1 MSIHNQEGS
10 NCRRGK
16 LRVFVLRIAILAAL
30 SLSATAVCS
39 PSALA
44 YIGPGAGF
52 VFVGSFLILF
62 VTFLL
67 VLFSLLT
74 WPARCAA
81 RALRRSKTS
90 RHRDVRRV
98 VIVGLDGL
106 KPEFAERLMDDGMMP
121 NMAKLRE
128 TGTFGRLTTTHPSI
142 SPVAWSSFQT
152 GANPGKHNIF
162 DFLARNT
169 ATYLP
174 TLSSVDMG
182 KVERT
187 LSLGPYSIPLGKPS
201 IRPLRKSRPFWHTLG
216 EHGVSSCVLRVPV
229 TFPPEKYRGVLISG
243 MCVPDLLG
251 TQGSFVAYTTRDDI
265 RSEHGSGT
273 VVKVQLQGNTV
284 QTHITG
290 PENFLRK
297 GQGSMRIPLK
307 IVLDRDSESARISLD
322 GQELTLLKGQ
332 YSDWTRISFRAGLGI
347 KVAGICK
354 FLLVEAKPHLVLYVT
369 PIHIDPST
377 PALPVSHPF
386 VYASY
391 LSNLHG
397 AFSTLGLAE
406 DTWAL
411 SEGVIDEAAF
421 LEQCYAF
428 QEERE
433 RMFFNAL
440 DRTGEDVCVCVF
452 DGTDRVQHMFW
463 RYLDPAHPAN
473 RGKESEKHVKAIDEF
488 YVKMDD
494 MVGRAMERLDERDLL
509 IVMSDHG
516 FQPFSRGVNLN
527 SWLRQNGYLA
537 LKQGA
542 QESGEWFSEVDWTRT
557 KAYAMGLA
565 GIYVNQKEREAQ
577 GIIAPGDETET
588 LKQELIA
595 RLSGFKDEELDK
607 AGITKIWDSCALFTG
622 PYVENAPDLI
632 VGYPAGYRASW
643 DSVTGKVNSRVFED
657 NVMRWSGDHCIDP
670 RSVPGV
676 VFSNRKIGSSNGKR
690 HIMDIAPTVLAA
702 FRIDKPGYMDGAVLD
717 VE

>member
-1 MSIHNQEGS
+1 MQNWKAGG
-10 NCRRGK
+10 RGK
-16 LRVFVLRIAILAAL
+16 GNRRLAAFRIGVL
-30 SLSATAVCS
+30 TALTLLAAAVCS

-52 VFVGSFLILF
+52 VFVGSFLILV
-62 VTFLL
+62 VTIIL

-81 RALRRSKTS
+81 RALRRRKVT
-90 RHRDVRRV
+90 RRRDMRRV

-106 KPEFAERLMDDGMMP
+106 KPEFAERLMDRGEMP
-121 NMAKLRE
+121 NMARLRE
-128 TGTFGRLTTTHPSI
+128 TGTFGRLATTHPSI

-152 GANPGKHNIF
+152 GTNPGRHNIF
-162 DFLARNT
+162 DFLARNP

-201 IRPLRKSRPFWHTLG
+201 IRPLRKSKPFWHTLG

-229 TFPPEKYRGVLISG
+229 TFPPEKYRGVMVSG

-265 RSEHGSGT
+265 RAEHGSGT
-273 VVKVQLQGNTV
+273 VVKVHLEENTIHT
-284 QTHITG
+284 QITG
-290 PENFLRK
+290 PDNFLKK
-297 GQGSMRIPLK
+297 GGGSMRIPLK
-307 IVLDRDSESARISLD
+307 IVLDRDGESARVSLD
-322 GQELTLLKGQ
+322 GQEFTLQKGQ
-332 YSDWTRISFRAGLGI
+332 YTDWMKISFKAGLGM
-347 KVAGICK
+347 KVGGMCK
-354 FLLVEAKPHLVLYVT
+354 FLLVETKPHLVLYMT
-369 PIHIDPST
+369 PINIDPRS

-386 VYASY
+386 MYSSY

-397 AFSTLGLAE
+397 DFSTLGLAE

-411 SEGVIDEAAF
+411 SEGVIDEDAF
-421 LEQCYAF
+421 LEQCYTF
-428 QEERE
+428 HDERE

-452 DGTDRVQHMFW
+452 DGTDRVQHMLW

-473 RGKESEKHVKAIDEF
+473 RGKESERHAKAIDEF
-488 YVKMDD
+488 YVRMDD
-494 MVGRAMERLDERDLL
+494 MVGRVMGRLDERDML

-516 FQPFSRGVNLN
+516 FQPFSRGVNVN
-527 SWLRQNGYLA
+527 SWLYKNGYLA
-537 LKQGA
+537 LKEGVR
-542 QESGEWFSEVDWTRT
+542 ESGEWFSEVDWKRT

-565 GIYVNQKEREAQ
+565 GIYVNQKGREAQ
-577 GIIAPGDETET
+577 GIVAPGDETEV
-588 LKQELIA
+588 LNRELIA
-595 RLSGFKDEELDK
+595 RLSGLKDDEPDK
-607 AGITKIWDSCALFTG
+607 IGITNVWDTRKLFTG
-622 PYVENAPDLI
+622 PYVNNAPDLI
-632 VGYPAGYRASW
+632 AGYAAGYRASW
-643 DSVTGKVNSRVFED
+643 DSVTGKVDLRVFED

-670 RSVPGV
+670 RFVPGV
-676 VFSNRKIGSSNGKR
+676 VFSNRRIGSSNGKR

-702 FRIDKPGYMDGAVLD
+702 LNIEKPGYMEGASLE

>member
-1 MSIHNQEGS
+1 MGNWQAGG
-10 NCRRGK
+10 RGK
-16 LRVFVLRIAILAAL
+16 GNWRLVASRTAVCTAL
-30 SLSATAVCS
+30 TLLATAVCS
-39 PSALA
+39 PAALA

-52 VFVGSFLILF
+52 VFVGSFLILL
-62 VTFLL
+62 VTIVL

-81 RALRRSKTS
+81 RALRRRKVT
-90 RHRDVRRV
+90 RRRDMRRV

-106 KPEFAERLMDDGMMP
+106 KPEFAERLMDGGEMP
-121 NMAKLRE
+121 NMARLRE
-128 TGTFGRLTTTHPSI
+128 TGTFSRLATTHPSI

-152 GANPGKHNIF
+152 GVNPGRHNIF
-162 DFLARNT
+162 DFLARNP

-182 KVERT
+182 KVDRT

-201 IRPLRKSRPFWHTLG
+201 IRPLRKSKPFWHTLG

-229 TFPPEKYRGVLISG
+229 TFPPEKYRGVMVSG

-265 RSEHGSGT
+265 RAAHGSGT
-273 VVKVQLQGNTV
+273 VVKVQVQENTV
-284 QTHITG
+284 HTHISG
-290 PENFLRK
+290 PDNFLKK
-297 GQGSMRIPLK
+297 GGGSMRIPLK
-307 IVLDRDSESARISLD
+307 IVLDRDAESARVSFD
-322 GQELTLLKGQ
+322 GQEFTLQKGQ
-332 YSDWTRISFRAGLGI
+332 YTDWMKLSFKAGLGM
-347 KVAGICK
+347 KVGGMCK
-354 FLLVEAKPHLVLYVT
+354 FLLVETKPHLVLYMT
-369 PIHIDPST
+369 PINIDPRS

-386 VYASY
+386 MYSSY

-397 AFSTLGLAE
+397 DFSTLGLAE

-411 SEGVIDEAAF
+411 SEGVIDEDAF
-421 LEQCYAF
+421 LEQCYTF
-428 QEERE
+428 HDERE

-452 DGTDRVQHMFW
+452 DGTDRVQHMLW

-473 RGKESEKHVKAIDEF
+473 RGKESERHAKAIDEF
-488 YVKMDD
+488 YVRMDD
-494 MVGRAMERLDERDLL
+494 MIGRVMERLDERDML

-527 SWLRQNGYLA
+527 SWLYKNGYLA
-537 LKQGA
+537 LKEGA
-542 QESGEWFSEVDWTRT
+542 RESGEWFSEVDWTRT

-565 GIYVNQKEREAQ
+565 GIYVNQKGREAQ
-577 GIIAPGDETET
+577 GIVAPGDETQA
-588 LKQELIA
+588 LDQELIA
-595 RLSGFKDEELDK
+595 RLSGLKDDAPDK
-607 AGITKIWDSCALFTG
+607 IGITNVWDTRKLFTG
-622 PYVENAPDLI
+622 PYVDNAPDLI
-632 VGYPAGYRASW
+632 AGYAVGYRASW
-643 DSVTGKVNSRVFED
+643 DSVTGKVDSRVFED

-670 RSVPGV
+670 QFVPGV
-676 VFSNRKIGSSNGKR
+676 LFSNRKIGASNGKR

-702 FRIDKPGYMDGAVLD
+702 LDIERPGYMEGSSLE